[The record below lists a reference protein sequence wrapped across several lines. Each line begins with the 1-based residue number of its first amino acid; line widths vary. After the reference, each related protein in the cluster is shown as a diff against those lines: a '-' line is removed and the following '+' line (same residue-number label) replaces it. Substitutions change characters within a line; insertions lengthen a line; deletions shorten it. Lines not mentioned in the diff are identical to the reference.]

1 MKNNIFFNILYLIG
15 SKTNLQRLAK
25 ALHQLLNQL
34 NFDTH
39 YHSVLPSDL
48 SWGTFVA
55 DIDGLG

>member
-34 NFDTH
+34 ILMLITTRC
-39 YHSVLPSDL
+39 YQAIKVG
-48 SWGTFVA
+48 GTFVA